1 MRINRKENTKPNIV
15 LLNFGTN
22 TNVYHQFTMML
33 ISLLSSSV
41 LSAESLVKISYYVL
55 ASVS

>member
-1 MRINRKENTKPNIV
+1 MRVNRKENTKPNIV

-22 TNVYHQFTMML
+22 TDLYHQFTMML
-33 ISLLSSSV
+33 MSLLSISV
-41 LSAESLVKISYYVL
+41 LSAESLVKISYYML